1 MSGDDLSASGNA
13 GLPRLREDIE
23 HARGKTR
30 LTIGRSREVRYLAEH
45 LWAGEHVERLAR
57 GSRGKG
63 GGLVVLTDR
72 RLLFVSEG
80 RRRRASEEFQ
90 LRNVSSV
97 EWTAGMVLGRI
108 TVFAS
113 GGRAEIT
120 NVNKR
125 AGREITD
132 LILRRLGLVA
142 PVPPSATALS
152 SVTALSGDLDLRDR
166 LRRLGELRDAGVLT
180 REEFEGKLARLL
192 GPG

>member
-1 MSGDDLSASGNA
+1 MSGDDLSASGNS
-13 GLPRLREDIE
+13 GPPRLREDIE
-23 HARGKTR
+23 HARRKAR
-30 LTIGRSREVRYLAEH
+30 LRIGRSREVRYLAEH

-57 GSRGKG
+57 GSRGRE

-97 EWTAGMVLGRI
+97 EWAAGLAFGKI

-113 GGRAEIT
+113 GGKAEIT
-120 NVNKR
+120 NVDRR

-132 LILRRLGLVA
+132 LILRRLGLAA
-142 PVPPSATALS
+142 PVPPAAALS
-152 SVTALSGDLDLRDR
+152 SAAALSGELDLRDR